1 MRILPSRARL
11 AGAGLLLAAMTIGVL
26 GYLAISELN
35 READLHRAVLAA
47 QKVKDSLDK
56 LRTHLNEL
64 RAASRLGA
72 LSGESEAFA
81 DIDRRA
87 GEVET
92 ELGFLAERASA
103 DVPLPA
109 FEALAP
115 AARLLVV
122 HARSISSARST
133 RGSIST
139 ATLAREAE
147 RVEADAVHALD
158 ASDAVV
164 TARIHER
171 TSAQIELS
179 ERLRRYV
186 IWLLTGSVLGLGGL
200 FLAYRRVQRRERAA
214 QSRIERLAHFDML
227 TGLPNRALLIDRL
240 NQESARAKRGARPFA
255 VLMFDL
261 DGFKKVN
268 DTWGHAAGDQ
278 LLRQV
283 GTRARA
289 CVRASDTVGRLGG
302 DEFLAILPETT
313 LEGAQGVAEKL
324 RTTLREPYDI
334 EKGVTANVGASVG
347 IAVFPQHGTDSEDL
361 QRAADGALYHSKR
374 EGKNR
379 ISVARTPRENAKAA
393 AQLPT

>member
-11 AGAGLLLAAMTIGVL
+11 AAAGLLVAAVTIALL
-26 GYLAISELN
+26 GLMIISDLDREL
-35 READLHRAVLAA
+35 ELHRSVMVA
-47 QKVKDSLDK
+47 QQVKDSLDK

-72 LSGESEAFA
+72 TTGDSEAFA

-87 GEVET
+87 GEVER
-92 ELGFLAERASA
+92 ELEYLGKQVSA
-103 DVPLPA
+103 DTPLPT

-122 HARSISSARST
+122 HARSISAARSM
-133 RGSIST
+133 RGSLS
-139 ATLAREAE
+139 AGSLAREAE
-147 RVEADAVHALD
+147 RVEADAIEALER
-158 ASDAVV
+158 SDAAV
-164 TARIHER
+164 TARINDR
-171 TSAQIELS
+171 TLAQIQTA

-186 IWLLTGSVLGLGGL
+186 TWLLLGSVGGL
-200 FLAYRRVQRRERAA
+200 TGLFIAYRRVQIRERAA

-268 DTWGHAAGDQ
+268 DTWGHGAGDQ
-278 LLRQV
+278 VLRQV

-324 RTTLREPYDI
+324 RAALREPYEVAKDT
-334 EKGVTANVGASVG
+334 TANVGASVG
-347 IAVFPQHGTDSEDL
+347 IAVFPQHGTDAEDL

-379 ISVARTPRENAKAA
+379 ISVARTPRESGAKTAA
-393 AQLPT
+393 

>member
-11 AGAGLLLAAMTIGVL
+11 AAAGLLVAAVTIALL
-26 GYLAISELN
+26 GLMIISDLDREL
-35 READLHRAVLAA
+35 ELHRSVMVA
-47 QKVKDSLDK
+47 QQVKDSLDK

-72 LSGESEAFA
+72 ATGDSEAFVE
-81 DIDRRA
+81 IDRRA
-87 GEVET
+87 SEVET
-92 ELGFLAERASA
+92 ELEYLAKQVSA
-103 DVPLPA
+103 DTPLPT

-115 AARLLVV
+115 AARMLVV
-122 HARSISSARST
+122 HARSISATRST
-133 RGSIST
+133 RGSFS
-139 ATLAREAE
+139 ATNLAREAE
-147 RVEADAVHALD
+147 RVEADAIEALER
-158 ASDAVV
+158 SDAAVS
-164 TARIHER
+164 ARINDR
-171 TSAQIELS
+171 TLAQIQTA

-186 IWLLTGSVLGLGGL
+186 TWLLVGSVGGL
-200 FLAYRRVQRRERAA
+200 TGLFIAYRRVQIRERAA

-268 DTWGHAAGDQ
+268 DTWGHGAGDQ
-278 LLRQV
+278 VLRQV
-283 GTRARA
+283 GTRACLRA
-289 CVRASDTVGRLGG
+289 RLGHRGEIGRRRIPRDPPG
-302 DEFLAILPETT
+302 DDARGRAGRGGEAARGAAGPYEVAKET
-313 LEGAQGVAEKL
+313 
-324 RTTLREPYDI
+324 
-334 EKGVTANVGASVG
+334 TANVGASVG

-379 ISVARTPRENAKAA
+379 ISVARTPRESGAKTAA
-393 AQLPT
+393 

>member
-11 AGAGLLLAAMTIGVL
+11 AGAGLLLAAVTIGVL
-26 GYLAISELN
+26 GALTLSELN
-35 READLHRAVLAA
+35 READLHHAVLAA
-47 QKVKDSLDK
+47 QNTKDSLDK

-72 LSGESEAFA
+72 LSGDSEAFS

-87 GEVET
+87 AEVET
-92 ELGFLAERASA
+92 ELGFLAERAA
-103 DVPLPA
+103 KDVPLPT
-109 FEALAP
+109 FESLAP

-122 HARSISSARST
+122 HARSISSARSV

-147 RVEADAVHALD
+147 RVEAAAITALD

-171 TSAQIELS
+171 TSAQLELT

-186 IWLLTGSVLGLGGL
+186 TWLVAGSVVGLGGL
-200 FLAYRRVQRRERAA
+200 FLAYRRVQQRERAA

-289 CVRASDTVGRLGG
+289 CVRASDTIGRLGG

-313 LEGAQGVAEKL
+313 LDGAQGVAEKL
-324 RTTLREPYDI
+324 RTTLREPYDLD
-334 EKGVTANVGASVG
+334 KGVTAHVGASVG

-379 ISVARTPRENAKAA
+379 ISVARTPREAAKAPA
-393 AQLPT
+393 

>member
-11 AGAGLLLAAMTIGVL
+11 AGAGLAVAAVTIAAL
-26 GYLAISELN
+26 GILILNELN
-35 READLHRAVLAA
+35 RELELHRAMIVA
-47 QKVKDSLDK
+47 QQVKDSLDN
-56 LRTHLNEL
+56 LRTHLTEL

-72 LSGESEAFA
+72 VTGESEAFV

-87 GEVET
+87 AEVER
-92 ELGFLAERASA
+92 ELEFLAQRASA
-103 DVPLPA
+103 DAPLPT
-109 FEALAP
+109 FEELAP

-122 HARSISSARST
+122 HARSISSARSV
-133 RGSIST
+133 RGSIS
-139 ATLAREAE
+139 AAALAREAE
-147 RVEADAVHALD
+147 RVESDAIRALD
-158 ASDAVV
+158 RSDAAV
-164 TARIHER
+164 TARINER
-171 TSAQIELS
+171 TLAQIQLS

-186 IWLLTGSVLGLGGL
+186 SWMLAGSVGGLGIL
-200 FLAYRRVQRRERAA
+200 FAAYRRVQLRERAA

-240 NQESARAKRGARPFA
+240 TQESARAKRGARPFA

-278 LLRQV
+278 VLRQV
-283 GTRARA
+283 AARARE
-289 CVRASDTVGRLGG
+289 CVRASDTIGRLGG

-313 LEGAQGVAEKL
+313 LDGAQGVAEKL
-324 RTTLREPYDI
+324 REALRKPYDL
-334 EKGVTANVGASVG
+334 EKTSATLGASVG

-379 ISVARTPRENAKAA
+379 ISVARTPRESAKSAA
-393 AQLPT
+393 

>member
-11 AGAGLLLAAMTIGVL
+11 AGAGLLMAAATIGVL
-26 GYLAISELN
+26 GFVTLSELD
-35 READLHRAVLAA
+35 REASLHRAVLAA
-47 QKVKDSLDK
+47 QRVKDSLDN

-64 RAASRLGA
+64 RGASRLGA
-72 LSGESEAFA
+72 LTGDSEAFV
-81 DIDRRA
+81 DIERRA
-87 GEVET
+87 GEVEN
-92 ELGFLAERASA
+92 ELVFLAERASA
-103 DVPLPA
+103 DAPLPS
-109 FEALAP
+109 FDALAP

-122 HARSISSARST
+122 HARSISAARST
-133 RGSIST
+133 RGSIT
-139 ATLAREAE
+139 AAALVREAE
-147 RVEADAVHALD
+147 KVESEAIRALD
-158 ASDAVV
+158 RSDAAV
-164 TARIHER
+164 TARINER
-171 TSAQIELS
+171 TSAQLELS

-186 IWLLTGSVLGLGGL
+186 TWLVVGSVIGLGGL
-200 FLAYRRVQRRERAA
+200 FVAYRRVQTRERAA

-283 GTRARA
+283 ATRARA

-302 DEFLAILPETT
+302 DEFLALLPETT
-313 LEGAQGVAEKL
+313 LDGAREVAEKL
-324 RTTLREPYDI
+324 RMALREPYDLG
-334 EKGVTANVGASVG
+334 KGTIATVGASVG
-347 IAVFPQHGTDSEDL
+347 IAVFPQHGTDAEDL
-361 QRAADGALYHSKR
+361 QRAADAALYHSKR

-379 ISVARTPRENAKAA
+379 ISVARTPRENAKSAA
-393 AQLPT
+393 